1 MQKLSIAELEEK
13 LQYQFRRVELL
24 QQALTH
30 SSHAY
35 EAGPNFQDN
44 ESLEFLG
51 DSVLGFITSC
61 NLYQRFPEYS
71 EGQLSKTRAHLVSAR
86 HLMEVARRMNLADY
100 LVLGRGEE
108 NGGGRHRAG
117 LVGDALE
124 AVVAAIYLDAGLG
137 EASRF
142 VVQNI
147 IEPELER
154 IGNRPE
160 GDPILHDFKSALQES
175 MQASGRPQ
183 PSYAVVREK
192 GPDHRKTF
200 LVEVRV
206 YSPENLQQPEYVGR
220 AEGPTK
226 KNAEQRA
233 AQSACEYL
241 EAQHI
246 ALGNAAAST
255 ASSGTPTV

>member
-1 MQKLSIAELEEK
+1 MQKPSIAELEEK
-13 LQYQFRRVELL
+13 LQYKFRRVELL

-35 EAGPNFQDN
+35 EAGPNSKDN
-44 ESLEFLG
+44 EKFEFLG

-61 NLYQRFPEYS
+61 TLFKRFPEHS

-86 HLMEVARRMNLADY
+86 NLLEAARRMHLADY
-100 LVLGRGEE
+100 LILGRGEE

-117 LVGDALE
+117 LLGDAVE
-124 AVVAAIYLDAGLG
+124 AVVAAIYLDAGLE

-142 VVQNI
+142 VMRNI
-147 IEPELER
+147 IDPELER

-183 PSYAVVREK
+183 PSYVVVREK

-200 LVEVRV
+200 VVEVRV
-206 YSPENLQQPEYVGR
+206 YSPENLLHPEYVGR

-233 AQSACEYL
+233 AQSACEHL

-246 ALGNAAAST
+246 ALRSAAAST
-255 ASSGTPTV
+255 ARSGTPTV